1 MPHRFLALLAGALRR
16 RALFIPAALALCA
29 TSVLATPATP
39 AASTPLPTTVFQHL
53 QAGRHQTVV
62 VYGTSLTAISEWP
75 KALAGYLDTAFPG
88 QVTFVN
94 AAQSGQHSNW
104 GVEHLA
110 ERVLAQK
117 PDLVFLEFSVND
129 SATKHHISPEQSAA
143 NLDRIVRA
151 LREQNPQ
158 VDIVLQTM
166 NPAWDSPT
174 EPSGKKYGSDRP
186 DMEPYYAVYRSYAH
200 EHGLPLVDNLPAWQ
214 KLQHDNLPEFQRLVA
229 DGIHPIPEGS
239 LAITWPAIKA
249 LLEETR
255 AATVGRPGTLHAFV
269 APQTLRSDEVTLLWD
284 KPAGATPGLVY
295 EVLKNG
301 APVGET
307 TKTHFTVRALTPST
321 RYVFAVRTKPAVG
334 PESEDRANRLADS
347 SAGRTG
353 ERPAGAR
360 PSALSLNLALQT
372 TPREPVVDV
381 LAFGAVGDGTT
392 LNTKALQAA
401 IAACPPG
408 GIVRIPAGVFLSG
421 ALFLKSDMTLEIAAG
436 GVLKGSADP
445 ADYAPFVLNR
455 FEGWEMKTYAS
466 LLNAGT
472 LDRSGPANV
481 RHLSIRGAGTISG
494 GGRALSD
501 TVRKA
506 FPGVAGLRS
515 RGRLVCLMNADG
527 VEIQGLT
534 IEESPCWTLHFI
546 YSENITCR
554 GLAIRSDVL
563 NGDGIDPDSARNVA
577 IVDCSF
583 DTGDDCIAV
592 KSGKNPEG
600 NVVARP
606 TENVR
611 IVDCRFARGHGISIG
626 SETSGG
632 VRGVLVEDCVAGDLI
647 NGLQIKA
654 TKDRGNVIEDIA
666 VRDCDLRKITIL
678 TALPYNNDGAPAPD
692 IPFFRNFTFRNL
704 DLTQADA
711 SKPVIVVNGFE
722 AEGHRTKNLVFEN
735 LRLPAGATVTVD
747 LAEDVRFANVTAPDG
762 TKPTY
767 QITRS
772 ERIAH

>member
-1 MPHRFLALLAGALRR
+1 MIHRLCT
-16 RALFIPAALALCA
+16 ALARRSSHHFLMTAAAAFLCA
-29 TSVLATPATP
+29 ASALAEAAT
-39 AASTPLPTTVFQHL
+39 LPETFVKNLH
-53 QAGRHQTVV
+53 AGRHQTIVA
-62 VYGTSLTAISEWP
+62 YGTSLTAAAEWP
-75 KALAGYLDTAFPG
+75 KALAAYFDREFPG
-88 QVTFVN
+88 QVSFVN

-129 SATKHHISPEQSAA
+129 AATKHHISPEQSAA
-143 NLDRIVRA
+143 NLDHIVRA
-151 LREQNPQ
+151 LRAQNPQ

-186 DMEPYYAVYRSYAH
+186 DLEPYYAVYRRYAQ
-200 EHGLPLVDNLPAWQ
+200 EHGLPLIDNLPAWQ
-214 KLQHDNLPEFQRLVA
+214 KVQRDNLAEFQRLVA

-249 LLEETR
+249 LLEETCT
-255 AATVGRPGTLHAFV
+255 ATAGRPGTLHAFV

-284 KPAGATPGLVY
+284 KPAGATPGLIY
-295 EVLKNG
+295 EILKNG
-301 APVGET
+301 APIDET

-321 RYVFAVRTKPAVG
+321 RYVFAVRTKPAAG
-334 PESEDRANRLADS
+334 PKSEGRANPP
-347 SAGRTG
+347 G
-353 ERPAGAR
+353 EPRAATR
-360 PSALSLNLALQT
+360 PSALSLDLALQT
-372 TPREPVVDV
+372 APREPVVDV
-381 LAFGAVGDGTT
+381 LAFGAVGDGAT
-392 LNTKALQAA
+392 LNTKAIQAA

-436 GVLKGSADP
+436 GVLKGSANP
-445 ADYAPFVLNR
+445 ADYEPYILNR
-455 FEGWEMKTYAS
+455 FEGWEMKTLAS

-481 RHLSIRGAGTISG
+481 RNISIRGSGTLSG

-506 FPGVAGLRS
+506 FPGVQGLRS

-546 YSENITCR
+546 YSDNITCR

-606 TENVR
+606 TEDVR
-611 IVDCRFARGHGISIG
+611 VVDCRFARGHGISIG

-632 VRGVLVEDCVAGDLI
+632 VRGVLVEDCVAGELL

-654 TKDRGNVIEDIA
+654 TKDRGNTIEDIA

-692 IPFFRNFTFRNL
+692 IPFFRDFAFRNL
-704 DLTQADA
+704 DLSHADV

-722 AEGHRTKNLVFEN
+722 AAGHRTKNLVFEN

-747 LAEDVRFANVTAPDG
+747 LAEDVRFTNVTAPDG
-762 TKPTY
+762 AKPTY
-767 QITRS
+767 QVTRS
-772 ERIAH
+772 ERVAY

>member
-1 MPHRFLALLAGALRR
+1 MIHRLLPLLTRGFRHRFL
-16 RALFIPAALALCA
+16 
-29 TSVLATPATP
+29 LATTAVFLC
-39 AASTPLPTTVFQHL
+39 AASTLAAAPLPTTFLQNL
-53 QAGRHQTVV
+53 QAGRSQTVV
-62 VYGTSLTAISEWP
+62 AYGTSLTAAAEWP
-75 KALAGYLDTAFPG
+75 KGLAAYFDREFPG
-88 QVTFVN
+88 QVAFVN
-94 AAQSGQHSNW
+94 TAQSGQHSNW

-110 ERVLAQK
+110 ERVLAHK
-117 PDLVFLEFSVND
+117 PDLVLLEFSVND
-129 SATKHHISPEQSAA
+129 AATKHHISPEQSAA
-143 NLDRIVRA
+143 NLDRMVRA
-151 LREQNPQ
+151 LREQNPHI
-158 VDIVLQTM
+158 DIVLQTM
-166 NPAWDSPT
+166 NPAWDSPA
-174 EPSGKKYGSDRP
+174 EPSHKKYASDRP
-186 DMEPYYAVYRSYAH
+186 QLEKYYAVYRRYARKH
-200 EHGLPLVDNLPAWQ
+200 SLPLVDNLPAWQ
-214 KLQHDNLPEFQRLVA
+214 RLRRKEIERFHRWLP
-229 DGIHPIPEGS
+229 DGLHPNPEAS
-239 LAITWPAIKA
+239 LAVTLPSIEA
-249 LLEETR
+249 LLG
-255 AATVGRPGTLHAFV
+255 AARTATAGRPGTLHAFV

-295 EVLKNG
+295 EILRDG

-307 TKTHFTVRALTPST
+307 TKTHFAVQSLNPST
-321 RYVFAVRTKPAVG
+321 RYVFAVRTKPAAG
-334 PESEDRANRLADS
+334 SKSEGRANRPGEPRPA
-347 SAGRTG
+347 AGRP
-353 ERPAGAR
+353 PAT
-360 PSALSLNLALQT
+360 SLDLALQT
-372 TPREPVVDV
+372 APREPVVSV
-381 LAFGAVGDGTT
+381 LDFGAVGDGTT
-392 LNTKALQAA
+392 LNTKAIQAA
-401 IAACPPG
+401 IAACPAN

-421 ALFLKSDMTLEIAAG
+421 ALFLKSDMTLEIAAS
-436 GVLKGSADP
+436 GVLKGSANP
-445 ADYAPFVLNR
+445 ADYAPFILNR
-455 FEGWEMKTYAS
+455 FEGWEMETYAS

-501 TVRKA
+501 TVRA
-506 FPGVAGLRS
+506 ALPGIRGLRS

-527 VEIQGLT
+527 VEIQGLR

-546 YSENITCR
+546 YSDNITCR

-600 NVVARP
+600 NVVNRP

-611 IVDCRFARGHGISIG
+611 ISDCRFARGHGISIG

-632 VRGVLVEDCVAGDLI
+632 VRGVLVEDCVAGELL

-704 DLTQADA
+704 DLTQADT
-711 SKPVIVVNGFE
+711 SKPAIVVNGFE

-735 LRLPAGATVTVD
+735 LRLPAGSTVTID
-747 LAEDVRFANVTAPDG
+747 LAEDVRFTGVAAPDG
-762 TKPTY
+762 AKPAY
-767 QITRS
+767 QVTRS
-772 ERIAH
+772 ERVSY